1 MKSPSYY
8 SMYCRWLIFVNG
20 MCVSVCVCVS
30 LSVLSPERPSF
41 FQTLCSDVGEN
52 EAKGERCCTGEAAGS
67 MC

>member
-1 MKSPSYY
+1 
-8 SMYCRWLIFVNG
+8 